1 MKTLLAVLLA
11 VPALAQIAEIATDGT
26 GQTLLFN
33 TRFRMQTE
41 SDATTEQKIYRWQ
54 NGVWTRLLVHT
65 PSPARIPGSVHF
77 PFAADN
83 VYGWFITPGQGLFSP
98 VRIHQ
103 DAEVFGITLSS
114 DFPREYFRVSAN
126 GAFAAGGGGVPGE
139 LVVPQIL
146 NTRTGQRGRL
156 PLNSTWLQVGSDGSF
171 AYFAPGQGQIGF
183 RRPGWL
189 DEQRFS
195 VVGELRSMAMTDDA
209 RWIAADVDRTLRLLD
224 TSSGEWSTVGNA
236 PTRWSIGNARAVFLA
251 DAGRQL
257 MSWDFVAQ
265 RSAVVAE
272 SAEPFVEL
280 TLSADGN
287 VAWAVTDT
295 NRLLRFDLR
304 AGLRDE
310 ILPPLG
316 HATNG
321 QPRGT
326 VVPGSAALLPGQ
338 FTKGQEVFTSGGQWP
353 VADVNADGLWF
364 QVPWETRS
372 AERNVVVRA
381 AGNPFEDLTPI
392 GFDGDYWPS
401 FPVRQSRN
409 SPTGSELIAAH
420 QDFRGVVS
428 AADPAR
434 PGETIHVYMTGLG
447 ELAQEVPTGERGPF
461 PPVSVAKPLACVGQV
476 PGSPDRTPLQ
486 LAAVI
491 YASGMIGFYQVDVTL
506 PPNMPGGFWGLRCGD
521 GIREAVG
528 FFATGN

>member
-1 MKTLLAVLLA
+1 MKTLLALVLA
-11 VPALAQIAEIATDGT
+11 TSVFAQISEIATDAT
-26 GQTLLFN
+26 GQTLLFK
-33 TRFRMQTE
+33 TGFRMQTE

-65 PSPARIPGSVHF
+65 PTPARIPGSVHF
-77 PFAADN
+77 PFVADN

-103 DAEVFGITLSS
+103 DAEVFGIILPS
-114 DFPREYFRVSAN
+114 DFPREYLRVSAN

-139 LVVPQIL
+139 LVVPQIIS
-146 NTRTGQRGRL
+146 TRSGQRGRL
-156 PLNSTWLQVGSDGSF
+156 PLHSAWLQVGSDASY
-171 AYFAPGQGQIGF
+171 AYFAPGQPQIGF

-189 DEQRFS
+189 DELRFP
-195 VVGELRSMAMTDDA
+195 VAGELRSMAMSDDA
-209 RWIAADVDRTLRLLD
+209 RWITADLDGTLRVLD
-224 TSSGEWSTVGNA
+224 TAAGEWTSVA
-236 PTRWSIGNARAVFLA
+236 AATRWSIGNARAVYLA
-251 DAGRQL
+251 AAGHQL
-257 MSWDFVAQ
+257 LSWDPAARRSSLVAD
-265 RSAVVAE
+265 

-280 TLSADGN
+280 TISADGN

-304 AGLRDE
+304 AESREE

-316 HATNG
+316 HVANG

-326 VVPGSAALLPGQ
+326 VVPGSAVLLPGKFMQ
-338 FTKGQEVFTSGGQWP
+338 GQEVFTTGGQWP

-364 QVPWETRS
+364 QVPWEARG
-372 AERNVVVRA
+372 AERRVAVRA

-401 FPVRQSRN
+401 FPVQQVRNN
-409 SPTGSELIAAH
+409 SPGELLIAAH

-434 PGETIHVYMTGLG
+434 RGETIHVYMTGLG
-447 ELAQEVPTGERGPF
+447 ALSQEVPTGERGRF
-461 PPVSVAKPLACVGQV
+461 PPVGVAKALTCAGLA
-476 PGSPDRTPLQ
+476 PGFPDRTPMG

-491 YASGMIGFYQVDVTL
+491 YSSGMLGFYQVDVTL
-506 PPNMPGGFWGLRCGD
+506 PLDMPGGFWELRCGD
-521 GIREAVG
+521 GVRDAVG
-528 FFATGN
+528 FFATE